1 MKDRLV
7 NIQTLGGGP
16 AKQFKV
22 QQWNSVYAV
31 DVQVWSAGWVCALHL
46 VPPAALW
53 HIYKLLHTM
62 DRFTP
67 LLIRETILLPLHR
80 SSLIEPTTST
90 VRSVNHL
97 GPMVH
102 TYMDS

>member
-1 MKDRLV
+1 M
-7 NIQTLGGGP
+7 
-16 AKQFKV
+16 
-22 QQWNSVYAV
+22 YAV

-97 GPMVH
+97 GPKGFKTLKLYLQYQLH
-102 TYMDS
+102 KN